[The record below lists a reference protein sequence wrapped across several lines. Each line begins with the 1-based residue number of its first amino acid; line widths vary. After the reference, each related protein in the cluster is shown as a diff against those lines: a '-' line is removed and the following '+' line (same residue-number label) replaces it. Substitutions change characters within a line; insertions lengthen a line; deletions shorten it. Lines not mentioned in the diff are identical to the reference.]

1 MKNTKLVII
10 SLILSVVGIVIT
22 FLTHQQAMHTFLN
35 LAEANRNAFQLSQN
49 ITYYDEVLTMTAR
62 MIALTGESHWS
73 ERYPQY
79 AKLIDQDLNTL
90 KQHNQLAGVHPT
102 IQSIVLANK
111 QLLEIEGSAIRLA
124 KLGQHKE
131 AYQLVN
137 SETYELQKN
146 IYQKNLLKLRQHI
159 QNQIEINQQD
169 AKSKIYLAGGL
180 VLLLGL
186 FLTLSNLY
194 FSAQMIKNQK
204 ALEYI
209 NKNLDQ
215 LAEMKSKEL
224 EAEKQMTLNS
234 AKMVTIG
241 EMAGTI
247 AHDISNPLA
256 VVNARNQ
263 RLLKLVYQDPIN
275 RNEIEK
281 NILSIA
287 SMTFRIQKLV
297 QNIKDFAR
305 NDRGEAPQETAIQE
319 MVLECLELL
328 EEKARKKSVIID
340 TTQILK
346 THQHLLARNQI
357 TQILVNLIS
366 NAIDAA
372 SPSRDATVKIQFVT
386 DEQNFGFEVWDS
398 GEGIPE
404 SLRLQ
409 IFEPLFTTKPKGSGT
424 GLGLSIVKRLVE
436 HLAGHI
442 TYYRK
447 EGWTVFAVQFP
458 QKKSSDQIENPSSK
472 AA

>member
-1 MKNTKLVII
+1 MRNTKLII
-10 SLILSVVGIVIT
+10 LSLLLSVVGIIIT
-22 FLTHQQAMHTFLN
+22 FVTHQHAMKTFLQ
-35 LAEANRNAFQLSQN
+35 LAETNRYAYQLSQD
-49 ITYYDEVLTMTAR
+49 ITYYDEVLTMSAR
-62 MIALTGESHWS
+62 MMALTGQPQWA
-73 ERYPQY
+73 ERYEKY
-79 AKLIDQDLNTL
+79 AKLIDQDLESL
-90 KQHNQLAGVHPT
+90 IQHINAADIKSTVESIHQANRQL
-102 IQSIVLANK
+102 IQME
-111 QLLEIEGSAIRLA
+111 EIAIKLA
-124 KLGQHKE
+124 KTGQHQE
-131 AYQLVN
+131 AYQWVSSTN
-137 SETYELQKN
+137 YETQKTL
-146 IYQKNLLKLRQHI
+146 YQKNLIQAREHI
-159 QNQIEINQQD
+159 LSQVEDNQQD
-169 AKSKIYLAGGL
+169 AKEKIYLAGGL

-194 FSAQMIKNQK
+194 FSAHMMKNQK

-215 LAEMKSKEL
+215 LAEAKSQEL
-224 EAEKQMTLNS
+224 EIEKQMTLNS

-305 NDRGEAPQETAIQE
+305 NDRGEAPQETVIQE
-319 MVLECLELL
+319 MIQECLELL
-328 EEKARKKSVIID
+328 EEKARKKSVLID
-340 TTQILK
+340 TAQILK
-346 THQHLLARNQI
+346 DNSHIIARNQM

-372 SPSRDATVKIQFVT
+372 SPSRDATVKVQFT
-386 DEQNFGFEVWDS
+386 SSEQSYCFEVWDS

-436 HLAGHI
+436 HLEGTINYH
-442 TYYRK
+442 RR

-458 QKKSSDQIENPSSK
+458 QKIAESNEPPSQT